1 MKNVKLP
8 KVLGS
13 GKEVVMLNNAATTAP
28 FLNTLKEVN
37 NYLKEYG
44 ALHRGAGPYANK
56 TYNKAKEAQDNIKK
70 FINAKEETCLIF
82 TYNTSGAINS
92 FIKLLNLNKTDII
105 LTSSIEHTSNNLP
118 YKYNSKAKVIYVD
131 TFNDGSIDFNDLEKK
146 ATKYSSN
153 LKLIAITGA
162 SNMTGYIPDIKKI
175 SNIAHKNNALL
186 FVDAAQLA
194 PHRKIDMKNCNIDAL
209 AFSAHKVYAP
219 FGLGV
224 LAVSKSVLD
233 RSPVDPGGGSIDMV
247 SDNSIVWAPV
257 SSRHQTGTW
266 NVTGIVALGSSCRQ
280 IMEIGWN
287 KIIKHE
293 RDLIK
298 YTVKEI
304 KKVPELVSYIELDK
318 YIKEDRIGTFV
329 FNLPGYHHSLLSSIL
344 DQEYNIETRAGTIC
358 NHKLVRRWFDIDE
371 KEQLKIEKEITKGN
385 RLASYGIVRASLG
398 IQNTK
403 KDIDKLV
410 QALILI
416 QRNGPKLKYKAI
428 PEEEIYSVIK

>member
-13 GKEVVMLNNAATTAP
+13 NMGVVMLNNAATTAP
-28 FLNTLKEVN
+28 FESTMKEVN
-37 NYLKEYG
+37 SYLKEYG

-56 TYNKAKEAQDNIKK
+56 TYDKAVEAQNNIKK
-70 FINAKEETCLIF
+70 FINAKEETCLVF

-92 FIKLLNLNKTDII
+92 FIRLLDLNKTDII

-118 YKYNSKAKVIYVD
+118 YTYNSKAKVIYVD
-131 TFNDGSIDFNDLEKK
+131 AFDDGSIDFIDLERK
-146 ATKYSSN
+146 ASKYSSH

-224 LAVSKSVLD
+224 LAVSKSILD
-233 RSPVDPGGGSIDMV
+233 RSPVDPGGGSIDMI
-247 SDNSIVWAPV
+247 SDNQIVWAPV
-257 SSRHQTGTW
+257 SIRHQTGTW
-266 NVTGIVALGSSCRQ
+266 NVTGIVALGSSCKK

-287 KIIKHE
+287 KIMKHE
-293 RDLIK
+293 RDLIT
-298 YTVKEI
+298 YAVKEL
-304 KKVPELVSYIELDK
+304 KKVPNLISYIELDK

-358 NHKLVRRWFDIDE
+358 NHKLVRRWFQINDKD
-371 KEQLKIEKEITKGN
+371 QLKIEEEIIRGN
-385 RLASYGIVRASLG
+385 RLSSYGIVRASIG

-410 QALILI
+410 QALVLI
-416 QRNGPKLKYKAI
+416 QKNGPRLKYNPI
-428 PEEEIYSVIK
+428 LEEEIYSVIK